1 MRDHTSLRVW
11 QEAHAVTVDVI
22 RLCKTSWKPYASAV
36 FGQLQRSS
44 LSVQLNIVEGYTFG
58 DSPTFTKHLGIA
70 YGSAVETG
78 ELLRLAAETGVLEEE
93 LVRPL
98 LLRTQNTEH
107 MLLALLK
114 QRRKFKSQRS

>member
-11 QEAHAVTVDVI
+11 QGAHAVSVGVI
-22 RLCKTSWKPYASAV
+22 RLCKASWKPHAAAL

-44 LSVQLNIVEGYTFG
+44 LSVQLNIAEGYTFG

-78 ELLRLAAETGVLEEE
+78 ELLRLAEEVGVVRGEALE
-93 LVRPL
+93 PL
-98 LLRTQNTEH
+98 LQKTQETEH
-107 MLLALLK
+107 ILLALLK
-114 QRRKFKSQRS
+114 QRRKFKA